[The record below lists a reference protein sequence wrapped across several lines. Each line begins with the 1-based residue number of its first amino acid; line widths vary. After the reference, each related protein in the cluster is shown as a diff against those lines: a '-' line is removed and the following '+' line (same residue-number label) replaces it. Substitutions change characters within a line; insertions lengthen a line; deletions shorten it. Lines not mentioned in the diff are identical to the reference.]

1 MMLPSLK
8 LWDEQGCLEKFAL
21 GNSRESLDFPE
32 GRSPEGKSD
41 DVMEFQ
47 WANFSDNP
55 EDFPL
60 FFRLLDYKSE
70 DYGAQTYPR
79 VNTEHIP
86 VLLHQS
92 LESVNPD
99 FTVVNRKSG
108 DSHPL
113 HDREKQGLAAAGG
126 AVGRSR
132 LLGKCG

>member
-60 FFRLLDYKSE
+60 FFRLL
-70 DYGAQTYPR
+70 
-79 VNTEHIP
+79 N
-86 VLLHQS
+86 
-92 LESVNPD
+92 
-99 FTVVNRKSG
+99 
-108 DSHPL
+108 
-113 HDREKQGLAAAGG
+113 
-126 AVGRSR
+126 
-132 LLGKCG
+132 